1 MLAGLF
7 ALALSAA
14 ALLAVRLKLIKRSI
28 RQASAE
34 LAEIAERIEG
44 NRTARLPQPCA
55 ELEELLD
62 AVNRVLEAEQERR
75 AACARQEDRLKSQVE
90 SLSHDLRTPL
100 TAMVGYLALMDGES
114 LDDEARAS
122 LATVR
127 RKTAA
132 LQRLVAQFYELSQAR
147 SADARLEIGEVDVCR
162 AVREAISERHRLLSD
177 RGLDVRVDLPAHPL
191 FALADPSAL
200 ERVLENLL
208 GNAGA
213 SMAGIAV
220 VGGHMFPVFSKF
232 RGGKGV
238 ATSLGTSLVMNP
250 VLGLILLAFSAVGIA
265 ITRVVSVFSLI
276 SIVAFAAINPFLC
289 GGDGF
294 EIAYSIALA
303 VLVVFAHRSNIQ
315 RMVNGTE
322 MNNRLDFSRR
332 KTGSRNLK

>member
-14 ALLAVRLKLIKRSI
+14 ALLAVRLKLLKRSI

-213 SMAGIAV
+213 YAKGSFESSAFEREDGRVVVELANDADELSEGELERLFEPFFTADAARGNESSGLGLAIARSLSELM
-220 VGGHMFPVFSKF
+220 GASLDATAQN
-232 RGGKGV
+232 RGG
-238 ATSLGTSLVMNP
+238 AFWLRFE
-250 VLGLILLAFSAVGIA
+250 LALEPA
-265 ITRVVSVFSLI
+265 R
-276 SIVAFAAINPFLC
+276 
-289 GGDGF
+289 
-294 EIAYSIALA
+294 
-303 VLVVFAHRSNIQ
+303 
-315 RMVNGTE
+315 
-322 MNNRLDFSRR
+322 NRQ
-332 KTGSRNLK
+332 G

>member
-14 ALLAVRLKLIKRSI
+14 ALLAVRLKLLKRSI

-34 LAEIAERIEG
+34 LAEIAERIED
-44 NRTARLPQPCA
+44 NRAARLPQPCA

-191 FALADPSAL
+191 FALADPSVL

-213 SMAGIAV
+213 YAKGSFEASAFEREDGRVVVELANDADELSEGELERLFEPFFTADAARGNESSGLGLAIARSLSELM
-220 VGGHMFPVFSKF
+220 GASLDATAQN
-232 RGGKGV
+232 RGGVFWLRFELALEPTRPKQE
-238 ATSLGTSLVMNP
+238 GTGGLEA
-250 VLGLILLAFSAVGIA
+250 VLGV
-265 ITRVVSVFSLI
+265 R
-276 SIVAFAAINPFLC
+276 
-289 GGDGF
+289 
-294 EIAYSIALA
+294 
-303 VLVVFAHRSNIQ
+303 
-315 RMVNGTE
+315 
-322 MNNRLDFSRR
+322 
-332 KTGSRNLK
+332 

>member
-14 ALLAVRLKLIKRSI
+14 ALLAVRLKLLKRSI

-200 ERVLENLL
+200 ERVLDNDADELSEGELERLFEPFFTADAARGNESSGL
-208 GNAGA
+208 GLAIARSLSELMGA
-213 SMAGIAV
+213 SLDATAQN
-220 VGGHMFPVFSKF
+220 
-232 RGGKGV
+232 RGG
-238 ATSLGTSLVMNP
+238 AFWLRFE
-250 VLGLILLAFSAVGIA
+250 LALEPA
-265 ITRVVSVFSLI
+265 R
-276 SIVAFAAINPFLC
+276 
-289 GGDGF
+289 
-294 EIAYSIALA
+294 
-303 VLVVFAHRSNIQ
+303 
-315 RMVNGTE
+315 
-322 MNNRLDFSRR
+322 NRQ
-332 KTGSRNLK
+332 G

>member
-14 ALLAVRLKLIKRSI
+14 ALLAVRLKLLKRSI

-213 SMAGIAV
+213 YAKGSFEASAFEREDGRVVVELANDADELSEGELERLFEPFFTADAARGNESSGLGLAIARSLSELM
-220 VGGHMFPVFSKF
+220 GASLDATAQN
-232 RGGKGV
+232 RGGAFWLRFELALEPARPKQAG
-238 ATSLGTSLVMNP
+238 ADGLETALG
-250 VLGLILLAFSAVGIA
+250 A
-265 ITRVVSVFSLI
+265 R
-276 SIVAFAAINPFLC
+276 
-289 GGDGF
+289 
-294 EIAYSIALA
+294 
-303 VLVVFAHRSNIQ
+303 
-315 RMVNGTE
+315 
-322 MNNRLDFSRR
+322 
-332 KTGSRNLK
+332 